1 MSHNRKMIYL
11 AGFVFSL
18 PIALMAYIN
27 SSYISTF
34 IDEKS
39 VGIIYA
45 LASIV
50 SIFALLLVPKIFR
63 KIGGS
68 KFLFWIIALDS
79 LSIFLFAFS
88 KNALSAAILFI
99 SAFTFNILIY
109 FTLDEILR
117 IFSKESSIGTIR
129 GSYLA
134 LSNFAWIIAQI
145 LLGTILGEFS
155 FKMIYLVS
163 FVLMII

>member
-18 PIALMAYIN
+18 PIALMAYIK
-27 SSYISTF
+27 SSYIST
-34 IDEKS
+34 
-39 VGIIYA
+39 
-45 LASIV
+45 
-50 SIFALLLVPKIFR
+50 FALLLVPKIFR

-117 IFSKESSIGTIR
+117 I
-129 GSYLA
+129 
-134 LSNFAWIIAQI
+134 
-145 LLGTILGEFS
+145 
-155 FKMIYLVS
+155 
-163 FVLMII
+163 